1 VNWTPPNWTPTDQE
15 LENAIR
21 AMADALRQ
29 FADACNKLVI
39 DFLKT
44 ARAISRPLDVHV
56 RLAVILKRMRGR
68 EIHLRRYR
76 RRGERMRRRT

>member
-21 AMADALRQ
+21 AMADVLRPV
-29 FADACNKLVI
+29 AEAINNVAV

-56 RLAVILKRMRGR
+56 RLAVIQKRMRGR